1 MKTLI
6 VAILC
11 PLALLASCQPKHA
24 PETDGKLPDAA
35 EKQPTAAV
43 PTPDS
48 FVGLT
53 LEAASAKAEK
63 ADLPH
68 RVVKKDGEDLP
79 VTRDYRPERL
89 NFTLEKGVVTHV
101 TNG

>member
-1 MKTLI
+1 MKILI
-6 VAILC
+6 ALIC
-11 PLALLASCQPKHA
+11 PLAFSACQPKHS
-24 PETDGKLPDAA
+24 PDTDTVETEA

-53 LEAASAKAEK
+53 AEAAAEKAEK

-68 RVVKKDGEDLP
+68 RVIRKDGEDLP

-89 NFTLEKGVVTHV
+89 NFTIEKGIVTAV
-101 TNG
+101 SNG